1 MKCYIF
7 NTSKYRNNFRSRLE
21 LENATIYLGV
31 IFVDK
36 KAHYMHEKI
45 RGKDLERDPLGVIQF
60 RNKSQPFVFTQ
71 IFNFERDSPEKIIN
85 MGK

>member
-1 MKCYIF
+1 
-7 NTSKYRNNFRSRLE
+7 
-21 LENATIYLGV
+21 
-31 IFVDK
+31 
-36 KAHYMHEKI
+36 MHEKI